1 MNIRAS
7 YGFYK
12 CFDMFTSSVSI
23 TLSRQIW
30 SVTSKVVS
38 AIQGFWSFHL
48 VMCLPK
54 IRLTN
59 EALQVVLLV
68 RLLVSENLLF
78 FTCFTCSLEGQY
90 LDRMV
95 IGQT

>member
-1 MNIRAS
+1 MV
-7 YGFYK
+7 FYK

-23 TLSRQIW
+23 TLLRQIW
-30 SVTSKVVS
+30 SVL
-38 AIQGFWSFHL
+38 QGSFCNSRFL
-48 VMCLPK
+48 EISSCDVLAK
-54 IRLTN
+54 DQTYD
-59 EALQVVLLV
+59 EALQVVHLV
-68 RLLVSENLLF
+68 RLLVSENFLF